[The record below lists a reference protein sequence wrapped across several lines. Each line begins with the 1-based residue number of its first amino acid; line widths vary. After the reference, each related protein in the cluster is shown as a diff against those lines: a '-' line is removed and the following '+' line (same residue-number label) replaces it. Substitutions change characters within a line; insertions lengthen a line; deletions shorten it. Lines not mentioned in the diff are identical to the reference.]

1 MFDRLPTSIVQQN
14 TVQAAHDLIG
24 KMIVHRLGQD
34 ILAGIII
41 ETEAYTFDDPASHAF
56 GRKTKRNAP
65 MFGPVGYSYVYFIY
79 GNHYCL
85 NIVAKDIKQE
95 AGAVLIRALRPIEG
109 IKLMMENRGQ
119 QDIKNLT
126 SGPGKLTQAMGITL
140 HHNNINLLQSNEL
153 FLTQGIE
160 VDAKKI
166 IATKRIGISH
176 ATEMLRRF
184 VFID

>member
-1 MFDRLPTSIVQQN
+1 MF
-14 TVQAAHDLIG
+14 
-24 KMIVHRLGQD
+24 
-34 ILAGIII
+34 ILFMA
-41 ETEAYTFDDPASHAF
+41 
-56 GRKTKRNAP
+56 
-65 MFGPVGYSYVYFIY
+65 
-79 GNHYCL
+79 NHYCL

-126 SGPGKLTQAMGITL
+126 SGPGRLTQAMGITL

-166 IATKRIGISH
+166 IATKRIGISR
-176 ATEMLRRF
+176 ATEMLWRF